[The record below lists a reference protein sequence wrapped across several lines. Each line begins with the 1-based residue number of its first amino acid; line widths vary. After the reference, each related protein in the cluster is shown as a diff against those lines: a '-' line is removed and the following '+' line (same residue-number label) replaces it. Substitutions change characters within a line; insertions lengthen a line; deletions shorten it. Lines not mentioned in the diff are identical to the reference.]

1 MRIQKIVPMTSDT
14 AETEDACDRPRLA
27 LTTAWESLRL
37 EMLSHARLAMEV
49 WFCVGRIIP
58 SVSLRCII
66 KPDLC
71 AIAIPRSTVSRVWR
85 RRSRP
90 PANTSI
96 VLLKGWLIFWE
107 KVLTADEKAKAAPA
121 AKSKEKVKEKAQAAK
136 EKKKAAKDSTYVI
149 QCVVFLAG
157 DLLLFSNA
165 RVHLKQISF
174 KYE

>member
-1 MRIQKIVPMTSDT
+1 MLILFPCISSVSYHIFVTGIGVRIQEFVN
-14 AETEDACDRPRLA
+14 
-27 LTTAWESLRL
+27 
-37 EMLSHARLAMEV
+37 
-49 WFCVGRIIP
+49 
-58 SVSLRCII
+58 
-66 KPDLC
+66 
-71 AIAIPRSTVSRVWR
+71 
-85 RRSRP
+85 
-90 PANTSI
+90 ANTSI